1 LAAEVCVVELAGGE
15 LYLSY
20 RMNSRATGHRH
31 WARSLDGGETISEHG
46 QHQELICRGL
56 HAGLAWPWTSL
67 SLSAHL
73 H

>member
-1 LAAEVCVVELAGGE
+1 MVELAGGE